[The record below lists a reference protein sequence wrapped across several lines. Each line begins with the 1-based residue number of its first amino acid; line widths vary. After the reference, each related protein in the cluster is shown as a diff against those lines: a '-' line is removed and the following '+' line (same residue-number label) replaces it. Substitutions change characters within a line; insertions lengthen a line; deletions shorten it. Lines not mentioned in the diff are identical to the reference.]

1 MPFPITRRAVAALP
15 LAAALLAPMPARSQ
29 AGADIALFR
38 IVGPRD
44 DVTIGLTQA
53 ELDRLGSGPAVERIA
68 RALVAQGQLTAWQYV
83 VTRAADGGTRL
94 ATTRRIAV
102 LRNETLRVEPYA
114 PALPVAPPPPQ

>member
-1 MPFPITRRAVAALP
+1 MPTLARRHAGLLALG
-15 LAAALLAPMPARSQ
+15 LAATTACRASAQPGPEV
-29 AGADIALFR
+29 ALFR

-44 DVTIGLTQA
+44 DVTIGLTPA

-68 RALVAQGQLTAWQYV
+68 RALVAQGELTAWQYV
-83 VTRAADGGTRL
+83 VTRAPDGGTRL

-102 LRNETLRVEPYA
+102 LRHETLRVEPYA

>member
-1 MPFPITRRAVAALP
+1 MAFPITRRTVAALP
-15 LAAALLAPMPARSQ
+15 MALALLAPIPARSQ
-29 AGADIALFR
+29 AGAEIALFR

-53 ELDRLGSGPAVERIA
+53 ELDRLGTGPGVERIA

-83 VTRAADGGTRL
+83 VTRAPDGGTRL

-114 PALPVAPPPPQ
+114 PALPVAPPPAP